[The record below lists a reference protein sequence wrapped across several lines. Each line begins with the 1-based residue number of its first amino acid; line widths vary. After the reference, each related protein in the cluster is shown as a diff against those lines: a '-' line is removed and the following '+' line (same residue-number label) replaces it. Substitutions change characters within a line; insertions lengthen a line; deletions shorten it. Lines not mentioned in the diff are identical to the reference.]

1 MLRWSPLLDE
11 YGTAVQ
17 RSELLSR
24 PEQRER
30 MLGPSEVLKSL
41 RSSRGLGRVGKGRGS
56 LESGMQ

>member
-1 MLRWSPLLDE
+1 MDE